1 MSFRAFLGIVSLI
14 FSRFWHGARI
24 PREVFRDR
32 GKFFCPENWENGRE
46 MGQKQGFLNLLENLV
61 INFY

>member
-1 MSFRAFLGIVSLI
+1 MVLES
-14 FSRFWHGARI
+14 HM
-24 PREVFRDR
+24 
-32 GKFFCPENWENGRE
+32 KFFVIEGNFFDPENWENGPE